1 MNKNSALRIITIS
14 LVLLVGCLYALPN
27 LYPTQP
33 AIQIAYTDSGKSADQ
48 FLLDKAESILENE
61 TSGYEEIFLRDNKI
75 VIKFKTLDQ
84 QLESKTAL
92 QNKLL
97 DQAIIALNLEPTT
110 PAWLKDI
117 GGKPV
122 KLGLDLS
129 GGVHFLL
136 EVDIDSALQARLEVL
151 LDNYRKSFRE
161 DKLKIANS
169 SVKDLALSFEF
180 RDTESYNEALRAY
193 RNDSIG
199 INGGI
204 QYIITERP
212 SRKTLLLKFSDVAIK
227 EIRDYA
233 VGQNLTTLR
242 NRVNELGVSEPV
254 VQRQGANRIVVQLPG
269 VQDPTAAK
277 KIIGKTA
284 NLEFRLEA
292 NSRTSPLR
300 KEEFNFKDNDYR
312 TAFLERA
319 VVVSGDRVTNASTG
333 FDESGFS
340 QVNIT
345 LDMQGGRAMQKATSG
360 NIGRGLGVLFVEQK
374 SKSELVVDELGNKVI
389 EQTSYIEK
397 NIISL
402 ATIQAVLGTGFRIT
416 GVGSPQEASELALL
430 LRAGALA
437 APMKFVEERTVGP
450 SLGKENIELGMT
462 SILIG
467 FSLVILFMALYYKVF
482 GLAANVSLV
491 INLVLITGIMSLLGA
506 SLTLPGIAGIV
517 LTVGMAVDANVLIFS
532 RIREELKEKD
542 PQSAIHD
549 GFSRAFVTI
558 FDANVTTLIAAL
570 ILYVIGTGPVKG
582 FAITLSI
589 GIITSMFT
597 AIICTRAMVNLI
609 YGNKN
614 IKELKI

>member
-1 MNKNSALRIITIS
+1 MNKFSIYQYALIL
-14 LVLLVGCLYALPN
+14 LVLVLGSIYALPN

-33 AIQIAYTDSGKSADQ
+33 SIQVAYTDSAKSADQ
-48 FLLDKAESILENE
+48 ILLNDLEEILEKSEINA
-61 TSGYEEIFLRDNKI
+61 EEIFLRENKI
-75 VIKFKTLDQ
+75 VIKFADVDT
-84 QLESKTAL
+84 QLQSKTVL
-92 QNKLL
+92 QQALL
-97 DQAIIALNLEPTT
+97 DRVIIALNLEPST
-110 PAWLKDI
+110 PKWLKDL
-117 GGKPV
+117 GGNPV

-136 EVDIDSALQARLEVL
+136 EVDIDTAQEGRLELL
-151 LDNYRKSFRE
+151 LDTYRRTFKEEKIKYDSSSIRDLSLYFQFSDKS
-161 DKLKIANS
+161 
-169 SVKDLALSFEF
+169 
-180 RDTESYNEALRAY
+180 SYNRALKKY
-193 RNDSIG
+193 RDDSLG
-199 INGGI
+199 ISGV
-204 QYIITERP
+204 QYVITERP
-212 SRKTLLLKFSDVAIK
+212 STNTLLLEYSDIALR

-242 NRVNELGVSEPV
+242 NRVNELGVSEPI
-254 VQRQGANRIVVQLPG
+254 VQRQGANRIVVELPG

-300 KEEFNFKDNDYR
+300 KEEFNFKDNDFQ
-312 TAFLERA
+312 TAFLEKA
-319 VVVSGDRVTNASTG
+319 VVVTGDRVTNANTG

-374 SKSELVVDELGNKVI
+374 TKSELVINDDGEAVI
-389 EQTSYIEK
+389 EQTTYIEK

-402 ATIQAVLGTGFRIT
+402 ATIQAVLGTSFRIT
-416 GVGSPQEASELALL
+416 GVGTPAEASELALL

-450 SLGKENIELGMT
+450 SLGKENIELGMK
-462 SILIG
+462 SIVIG
-467 FSLVILFMALYYKVF
+467 FSLVVLFMAFYYRVF
-482 GLAANVSLV
+482 GIAANISLI

-506 SLTLPGIAGIV
+506 TLTLPGIAGIV

-532 RIREELKEKD
+532 RIREELKEKN
-542 PQSAIHD
+542 PQLAIRD

-558 FDANVTTLIAAL
+558 FDANITTLIAAL
-570 ILYVIGTGPVKG
+570 ILYIIGTGPVKG

-589 GIITSMFT
+589 GIVTSMFT
-597 AIICTRAMVNLI
+597 AIMCTRAMVNI
-609 YGNKN
+609 VYGNKN
-614 IKELKI
+614 ISELKI

>member
-1 MNKNSALRIITIS
+1 MNKFSIYQYLLIFFV
-14 LVLLVGCLYALPN
+14 LVLGFTYALPN

-33 AIQIAYTDSGKSADQ
+33 SIQVAYTDSGRSADQ
-48 FLLDKAESILENE
+48 ILLNELEEILENNNIN
-61 TSGYEEIFLRDNKI
+61 YQEIFLRENKI
-75 VIKFKTLDQ
+75 VIKFTSLDDQLDSKTL
-84 QLESKTAL
+84 L
-92 QNKLL
+92 QNSLL
-97 DQAIIALNLEPTT
+97 DKVIIALNLEPST
-110 PAWLKDI
+110 PDWLKDI

-136 EVDIDSALQARLEVL
+136 EVDIDTAQKARLELL
-151 LDNYRKSFRE
+151 LDTYRKTFKE
-161 DKLKIANS
+161 DRIAFSDS
-169 SVKDLALSFEF
+169 SIKDLSLIFKF
-180 RDTESYNEALRAY
+180 DDRQSYNKALAKY
-193 RNDSIG
+193 RLDSPG
-199 INGGI
+199 LSGL

-212 SRKTLLLKFSDVAIK
+212 ATNTLLLEYSDIALR

-233 VGQNLTTLR
+233 VGQNLMTLR
-242 NRVNELGVSEPV
+242 NRVNELGVSEPI

-300 KEEFNFKDNDYR
+300 KEEFPFKENEFM
-312 TAFLERA
+312 TASLEKA

-333 FDESGFS
+333 FDENGFA

-360 NIGRGLGVLFVEQK
+360 NIGRKLAVLFVEQK
-374 SKSELVVDELGNKVI
+374 SKSELVINDDGQSII

-402 ATIQAVLGTGFRIT
+402 ATIQAVLGTSFRIT
-416 GVGSPQEASELALL
+416 GVGTPQEASELALL

-450 SLGKENIELGMT
+450 SLGKENIELGMK
-462 SILIG
+462 SITMGLA
-467 FSLVILFMALYYKVF
+467 LVIIFMTFYYRVF
-482 GLAANVSLV
+482 GLAANISLL

-506 SLTLPGIAGIV
+506 TLTLPGIAGIV
-517 LTVGMAVDANVLIFS
+517 LTVGMAVDANVLIFA

-542 PQSAIHD
+542 PQTAIRD
-549 GFSRAFVTI
+549 GFSRAFITI

-589 GIITSMFT
+589 GIVTSMFT
-597 AIICTRAMVNLI
+597 AIMCTRAMVNI
-609 YGNKN
+609 VYGNKN

>member
-1 MNKNSALRIITIS
+1 MNKNSAFRITTIF

-33 AIQIAYTDSGKSADQ
+33 AIQIAYTDSAKSADQ
-48 FLLDKAESILENE
+48 SLLDEAESILENE
-61 TSGYEEIFLRDNKI
+61 TSGYEQIFLRDNKI
-75 VIKFKTLDQ
+75 VIKFNTLDQ

-97 DQAIIALNLEPTT
+97 DRAIIALNLEPTT

-136 EVDIDSALQARLEVL
+136 EVDIDTALQARLEVL

-161 DKLKIANS
+161 DKLKVANS
-169 SVKDLALSFEF
+169 SVNDLALLFEF
-180 RDTESYNEALRAY
+180 RDSESYNDALRAY

-212 SRKTLLLKFSDVAIK
+212 SRKTLLLEFSDVAIK

-292 NSRTSPLR
+292 NARTSPLR

-374 SKSELVVDELGNKVI
+374 SKSELVIDELGNKVI

-491 INLVLITGIMSLLGA
+491 INLVLITGVMSLLGA

-589 GIITSMFT
+589 GIVTSMFT
-597 AIICTRAMVNLI
+597 AIMCTRAMVNMI

>member
-1 MNKNSALRIITIS
+1 MNKFSIYQYALII
-14 LVLLVGCLYALPN
+14 LVLVLGSIYALPN

-33 AIQIAYTDSGKSADQ
+33 SIQVAYTDSAKSADQ
-48 FLLDKAESILENE
+48 ILLNDLEEILEKSEINA
-61 TSGYEEIFLRDNKI
+61 EEIFLRENKI
-75 VIKFKTLDQ
+75 VIKFADVET
-84 QLESKTAL
+84 QLQSKTVL
-92 QNKLL
+92 QQALL
-97 DQAIIALNLEPTT
+97 DRVIIALNLEPST
-110 PAWLKDI
+110 PKWLKDL
-117 GGKPV
+117 GGNPV

-136 EVDIDSALQARLEVL
+136 EVDIDTAQEGRLELL
-151 LDNYRKSFRE
+151 LDTYRRTFKEEKIKYDSSSIRDLSLYFQFSDKS
-161 DKLKIANS
+161 
-169 SVKDLALSFEF
+169 
-180 RDTESYNEALRAY
+180 SYNRALKKY
-193 RNDSIG
+193 RDDSLG
-199 INGGI
+199 ISGV
-204 QYIITERP
+204 QYVITERP
-212 SRKTLLLKFSDVAIK
+212 STNTLLLEYSDIALR

-242 NRVNELGVSEPV
+242 NRVNELGVSEPI
-254 VQRQGANRIVVQLPG
+254 VQRQGANRIVVELPG

-300 KEEFNFKDNDYR
+300 KEEFNFKDNDFQ
-312 TAFLERA
+312 TAFLEKA
-319 VVVSGDRVTNASTG
+319 VVVTGDRVTNANTG

-374 SKSELVVDELGNKVI
+374 TKSELVINDDGDSVI
-389 EQTSYIEK
+389 EQTTYIEK

-402 ATIQAVLGTGFRIT
+402 ATIQAVLGTSFRIT
-416 GVGSPQEASELALL
+416 GVGTPAEASELALL

-450 SLGKENIELGMT
+450 SLGKENIELGMK
-462 SILIG
+462 SIVIG
-467 FSLVILFMALYYKVF
+467 FSLVVLFMAFYYRVF
-482 GLAANVSLV
+482 GIAANISLI

-506 SLTLPGIAGIV
+506 TLTLPGIAGIV

-532 RIREELKEKD
+532 RIREELKEKN
-542 PQSAIHD
+542 PQLAIRD

-558 FDANVTTLIAAL
+558 FDANITTLIAAL
-570 ILYVIGTGPVKG
+570 ILYIIGTGPVKG

-589 GIITSMFT
+589 GIVTSMFT
-597 AIICTRAMVNLI
+597 AIMCTRAMVNI
-609 YGNKN
+609 VYGNKN
-614 IKELKI
+614 ITELKI

>member
-1 MNKNSALRIITIS
+1 MNKFSISQYIIILFV
-14 LVLLVGCLYALPN
+14 LVLGFTYALPN

-33 AIQIAYTDSGKSADQ
+33 SIQVAYTDSGKSADQ
-48 FLLDKAESILENE
+48 ILLNELEGLLDENNIEPLEV
-61 TSGYEEIFLRDNKI
+61 FLRDNKI
-75 VIKFKTLDQ
+75 VIKFDSLDD
-84 QLESKTAL
+84 QLDSKTIL

-97 DQAIIALNLEPTT
+97 DKVIIALNLEPST
-110 PAWLKDI
+110 PDWLKDI
-117 GGKPV
+117 GGQPL

-136 EVDIDSALQARLEVL
+136 EVDIDTAQQGRLELL
-151 LDNYRKSFRE
+151 LDTYRKTFKE
-161 DKLKIANS
+161 DRIQFNTS
-169 SVKDLALSFEF
+169 SIKDLKLIFEF
-180 RDTESYNEALRAY
+180 KNRDSYNKALAKY
-193 RNDSIG
+193 RLDSQG
-199 INGGI
+199 LSGL

-212 SRKTLLLKFSDVAIK
+212 SSNTLLLEYSDVALR

-233 VGQNLTTLR
+233 VGQNLITLR
-242 NRVNELGVSEPV
+242 NRVNELGVSEPI

-300 KEEFNFKDNDYR
+300 KEEFPFKENEFM
-312 TAFLERA
+312 TATLEKA

-333 FDESGFS
+333 FDESGFA

-360 NIGRGLGVLFVEQK
+360 NIGRKLAVLFVEQK
-374 SKSELVVDELGNKVI
+374 SKSELVTSENGESII
-389 EQTSYIEK
+389 EQSTYIEK

-402 ATIQAVLGTGFRIT
+402 ATIQAVLGTSFRIT
-416 GVGSPQEASELALL
+416 GVGTPQEASELALL

-450 SLGKENIELGMT
+450 SLGKENIELGMR
-462 SILIG
+462 SIMMGLA
-467 FSLVILFMALYYKVF
+467 LVIIFMTFYYRVF
-482 GLAANVSLV
+482 GLAANISLL
-491 INLVLITGIMSLLGA
+491 INLVLITGIMSILGA
-506 SLTLPGIAGIV
+506 TLTLPGIAGIV
-517 LTVGMAVDANVLIFS
+517 LTVGMAVDANVLIFA

-542 PQSAIHD
+542 PQTAIRD
-549 GFSRAFVTI
+549 GFSRAFITI

-589 GIITSMFT
+589 GIVTSMFT
-597 AIICTRAMVNLI
+597 AIMCTRAMVNLV

>member
-1 MNKNSALRIITIS
+1 MNKFSITQYILIS
-14 LVLLVGCLYALPN
+14 FVLILGFTYALPN

-33 AIQIAYTDSGKSADQ
+33 SIQVAYTDSGKSADQ
-48 FLLDKAESILENE
+48 VLLNNLKEILN
-61 TSGYEEIFLRDNKI
+61 TDQVNYEDIFLRDNKI
-75 VIKFKTLDQ
+75 VIKFSSLEN
-84 QLESKTAL
+84 QLESKTIL
-92 QNKLL
+92 QNALL
-97 DQAIIALNLEPTT
+97 DRVIIALNLEPTT
-110 PAWLKDI
+110 PTWLKDL
-117 GGKPV
+117 GGRPV

-136 EVDIDSALQARLEVL
+136 EVDIETAQQGRLELL
-151 LDNYRKSFRE
+151 LDTYRKTFKEERLQIKASSINDLKLNFSFNDR
-161 DKLKIANS
+161 DSYNK
-169 SVKDLALSFEF
+169 ALSK
-180 RDTESYNEALRAY
+180 Y
-193 RNDSIG
+193 RLDSPG
-199 INGGI
+199 INGL
-204 QYIITERP
+204 QYVITERP
-212 SRKTLLLKFSDVAIK
+212 SANTLLLEYSDIALR

-233 VGQNLTTLR
+233 VGQNLITLR
-242 NRVNELGVSEPV
+242 NRVNELGVSEPI
-254 VQRQGANRIVVQLPG
+254 VQRQGSNRIVVQLPG

-300 KEEFNFKDNDYR
+300 KEEFNFKDNDYS
-312 TAFLERA
+312 TAFLENA

-333 FDESGFS
+333 FDESGLS

-360 NIGRGLGVLFVEQK
+360 NIGRRLGVLFVEQK
-374 SKSELVVDELGNKVI
+374 NKSELVVDENGNSII

-402 ATIQAVLGTGFRIT
+402 ATVQAVLGTSFRIT

-450 SLGKENIELGMT
+450 SLGKENIQLGMR
-462 SILIG
+462 SIMMGLAM
-467 FSLVILFMALYYKVF
+467 VIIFMTFYYRVF
-482 GLAANVSLV
+482 GIAANISLL

-506 SLTLPGIAGIV
+506 TLTLPGIAGIV
-517 LTVGMAVDANVLIFS
+517 LTVGMAVDANVLIFA

-542 PQSAIHD
+542 PQTAIRD
-549 GFSRAFVTI
+549 GFSRAFITI

-589 GIITSMFT
+589 GIVTSMFT
-597 AIICTRAMVNLI
+597 AIMCTRAMVNLI

-614 IKELKI
+614 IRELKI

>member
-1 MNKNSALRIITIS
+1 MNKNSALRITTIF

-33 AIQIAYTDSGKSADQ
+33 AIQIAYTDSAKSADQ
-48 FLLDKAESILENE
+48 SLLDEAESILENE

-75 VIKFKTLDQ
+75 VIKFNTLDQ

-97 DQAIIALNLEPTT
+97 DRAIIALNLEPTT

-136 EVDIDSALQARLEVL
+136 EVDIDTALQARLEVL

-161 DKLKIANS
+161 DKLKVANS
-169 SVKDLALSFEF
+169 SVNDLALLFEF
-180 RDTESYNEALRAY
+180 RDSESYNDALRAY

-212 SRKTLLLKFSDVAIK
+212 SRKTLLLEFSDVAIK

-292 NSRTSPLR
+292 NARTSPLR

-374 SKSELVVDELGNKVI
+374 SKSELVIDELGNKVI

-482 GLAANVSLV
+482 GLAANISLV
-491 INLVLITGIMSLLGA
+491 INLVLITGVMSLLGA

-589 GIITSMFT
+589 GIVTSMFT
-597 AIICTRAMVNLI
+597 AIMCTRAMVNMI

>member
-1 MNKNSALRIITIS
+1 MNKFSIYQYLLILFV
-14 LVLLVGCLYALPN
+14 LVLGFTYALPN

-33 AIQIAYTDSGKSADQ
+33 SIQVAYTDSGKSADQ
-48 FLLDKAESILENE
+48 MLLNELENILENNQV
-61 TSGYEEIFLRDNKI
+61 GYEELFLREGKI
-75 VIKFKTLDQ
+75 VIKFSTLDQ
-84 QLESKTAL
+84 QLESKTIL

-97 DQAIIALNLEPTT
+97 DKVIIALNLEPTT
-110 PAWLKDI
+110 PDWLKNL

-136 EVDIDSALQARLEVL
+136 EVDIDTAQQGRLELL
-151 LDNYRKSFRE
+151 LDTYRKTFKE
-161 DKLKIANS
+161 DKIQVTDS
-169 SVKDLALSFEF
+169 SIKDLVLHFQF
-180 RDTESYNEALRAY
+180 KDKESYNKALSKY
-193 RNDSIG
+193 RLDSPG
-199 INGGI
+199 INGL

-212 SRKTLLLKFSDVAIK
+212 ASNSLLLAYSDVALR

-242 NRVNELGVSEPV
+242 NRVNELGVSEPI
-254 VQRQGANRIVVQLPG
+254 VQRQGSNRIVVQLPG

-300 KEEFNFKDNDYR
+300 KEEFNFKENDFS
-312 TAFLERA
+312 TAFLEKA

-333 FDESGFS
+333 FDESGFA

-345 LDMQGGRAMQKATSG
+345 LDMQGGRQMQKATSG
-360 NIGRGLGVLFVEQK
+360 NIGRKLAVLFVEQK
-374 SKSELVVDELGNKVI
+374 SKSELVTGDDGKSII
-389 EQTSYIEK
+389 EQTTYIEK

-402 ATIQAVLGTGFRIT
+402 ATIQAVLGTSFRIT

-450 SLGKENIELGMT
+450 SLGKENIELGMK
-462 SILIG
+462 SIMMGLA
-467 FSLVILFMALYYKVF
+467 LVVLFMTFYYRVF
-482 GLAANVSLV
+482 GIAANISLMF
-491 INLVLITGIMSLLGA
+491 NLVLITGIMSLLGA
-506 SLTLPGIAGIV
+506 TLTLPGIAGIV
-517 LTVGMAVDANVLIFS
+517 LTVGMAVDANVLIFA

-542 PQSAIHD
+542 PQTAIRD
-549 GFSRAFVTI
+549 GFSRAFITI

-570 ILYVIGTGPVKG
+570 ILYIIGTGPVKG

-589 GIITSMFT
+589 GIVTSMFT
-597 AIICTRAMVNLI
+597 AIMCTRAMVNLV

>member
-1 MNKNSALRIITIS
+1 MNKFSIYQYVLIL
-14 LVLLVGCLYALPN
+14 LVLVLGSIYALPN

-33 AIQIAYTDSGKSADQ
+33 SIQVAYTDSAKSADQ
-48 FLLDKAESILENE
+48 ILLNDLEEILEKSEINA
-61 TSGYEEIFLRDNKI
+61 EEIFLRENKI
-75 VIKFKTLDQ
+75 VIKFADVDT
-84 QLESKTAL
+84 QLQSKTVL
-92 QNKLL
+92 QQALL
-97 DQAIIALNLEPTT
+97 DRVIIALNLEPST
-110 PAWLKDI
+110 PKWLKDL
-117 GGKPV
+117 GGNPV

-136 EVDIDSALQARLEVL
+136 EVDIDTAQEGRLELL
-151 LDNYRKSFRE
+151 LDTYRRTFKEEKIKYDSSSIRDLSLYFQFSDKS
-161 DKLKIANS
+161 
-169 SVKDLALSFEF
+169 
-180 RDTESYNEALRAY
+180 SYNRALKKY
-193 RNDSIG
+193 RDDSLG
-199 INGGI
+199 ISGV
-204 QYIITERP
+204 QYVITERP
-212 SRKTLLLKFSDVAIK
+212 STNTLLLEYSDIALR

-242 NRVNELGVSEPV
+242 NRVNELGVSEPI
-254 VQRQGANRIVVQLPG
+254 VQRQGANRIVVELPG

-300 KEEFNFKDNDYR
+300 KEEFNFKDNDFQ
-312 TAFLERA
+312 TAFLEKA
-319 VVVSGDRVTNASTG
+319 VVVTGDRVTNANTG

-374 SKSELVVDELGNKVI
+374 TKSELVINDDGESLI
-389 EQTSYIEK
+389 EQTTYIEK

-402 ATIQAVLGTGFRIT
+402 ATIQAVLGTSFRIT
-416 GVGSPQEASELALL
+416 GVGTPAEASELALL

-450 SLGKENIELGMT
+450 SLGKENIELGMK
-462 SILIG
+462 SIVIG
-467 FSLVILFMALYYKVF
+467 FSLVVLFMAFYYRVF
-482 GLAANVSLV
+482 GIAANISLI

-506 SLTLPGIAGIV
+506 TLTLPGIAGIV

-532 RIREELKEKD
+532 RIREELKEKN
-542 PQSAIHD
+542 PQLAIRD

-558 FDANVTTLIAAL
+558 FDANITTLIAAL
-570 ILYVIGTGPVKG
+570 ILYIIGTGPVKG

-589 GIITSMFT
+589 GIVTSMFT
-597 AIICTRAMVNLI
+597 AIMCTRAMVNI
-609 YGNKN
+609 VYGNKN
-614 IKELKI
+614 ISELKI